1 MMSSSRTNYSK
12 CVCFLAC
19 VGDGL
24 DPNGIKERMGLSRYS
39 FDYTLNKLLRLGL
52 VALEGEVPRLTERG
66 ANVIR
71 YRVNESARRDV
82 AELKVAQKGL

>member
-1 MMSSSRTNYSK
+1 
-12 CVCFLAC
+12 
-19 VGDGL
+19 
-24 DPNGIKERMGLSRYS
+24 MGLSRYS

-71 YRVNESARRDV
+71 YRVNESARRNV